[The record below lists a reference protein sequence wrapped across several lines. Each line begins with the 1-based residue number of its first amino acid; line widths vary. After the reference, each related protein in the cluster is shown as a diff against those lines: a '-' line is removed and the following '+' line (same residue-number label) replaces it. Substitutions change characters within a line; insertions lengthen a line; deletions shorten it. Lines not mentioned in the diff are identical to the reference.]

1 MDGGIRGFHRRWRG
15 TPGIKITCVSDHVK
29 LFIPGPVEVRKSI
42 LDAQSDWM
50 IGHRG
55 KPFETLY
62 ARIQQGLRSVFF
74 TSSRVLVSTS
84 SGTGLWEGAA
94 RNCVSDDP
102 DGGVLATVCGDFSE
116 RWADVF
122 ERNGKATTWL
132 TVPHGRAVKPE
143 LVREALLAR
152 AAAGRRP
159 FEAIAVVHNET
170 STGVTNPLAAIVAVV
185 RELSPETLIL
195 VDAVSSLGGVK
206 IDFDGL
212 GLDVLLTS
220 SQKAFGL
227 PPGLAFAAVS
237 DRALAKAAAIKN
249 RGYYFDFVELEKF
262 SQKNNTPSTPAI
274 SLLYALDAQLADI
287 AAEGVENRFARH
299 ARLAALTREWAL
311 RSFALFAEDGYA
323 SDTVTCV
330 ANTRGVDVGKLNAYL
345 ATQGFHISDGYGA
358 LKGKTFRIAH
368 MADTT
373 EDDQRALL
381 AAVDRF
387 LAA

>member
-1 MDGGIRGFHRRWRG
+1 M
-15 TPGIKITCVSDHVK
+15 SDHVK

-42 LDAQSDWM
+42 LEAQADWM

-62 ARIQQGLRSVFF
+62 ARIQEGLRAIFF
-74 TSSRVLVSTS
+74 TKGRVFLSTS

-102 DGGVLATVCGDFSE
+102 AGGVLATVCGDFSE

-132 TVPHGRAVKPE
+132 TVPHGQAVKPE
-143 LVREALLAR
+143 QVREALAAR
-152 AAAGRRP
+152 AASGARP
-159 FEAIAVVHNET
+159 YEAVAFVHNET
-170 STGVTNPLAAIVAVV
+170 STGVTNPLAALVAVV
-185 RELSPETLIL
+185 REMSPETLIL

-227 PPGLAFAAVS
+227 PPGLSFAAVS
-237 DRALAKAAAIKN
+237 DRALAKAATIKN
-249 RGYYFDFVELEKF
+249 RGYYFDFIELEKF
-262 SQKNNTPSTPAI
+262 GQKNNTPSTPAI
-274 SLLYALDAQLADI
+274 SLMYALDRQLADI
-287 AAEGVENRFARH
+287 AVEGIENRFARH
-299 ARLAALTREWAL
+299 ARLAAMTREWAA
-311 RSFALFAEDGYA
+311 RQFALFAEEGYA

-330 ANTRGVDVGKLNAYL
+330 SNTRGVDIGKLNAYL
-345 ATQGFHISDGYGA
+345 AGQGYHISDGYGA

-381 AAVDRF
+381 AAIDRF